1 MKKGHCQMCGQEY
14 LLVDDDLVLVHEVHV
29 PGWLEGYCAGS
40 NAAPM
45 EKRHGITDFAVA
57 DMLQNCERL
66 RGKIDDLRNALIH
79 PATVAL
85 PDTEA
90 KGRTRHLRWEDL
102 SEQQQDDA
110 VRLEIV
116 RLEKQVAGGEKFARD
131 IKARAASVHG
141 LPLMDADRSEQA
153 QTA

>member
-1 MKKGHCQMCGQEY
+1 MKKGHCQMCGREY
-14 LLVDDDLVLVHEVHV
+14 LLVDDDLVLVHEVHI
-29 PGWLEGYCAGS
+29 PDWLDGYCAGS

-57 DMLQNCERL
+57 DILQDCERL
-66 RGKIDDLRNALIH
+66 RGKISDLRNGLTH

-85 PDTEA
+85 PDMKA
-90 KGRTRHLRWEDL
+90 KGGTRHVRWEDL
-102 SEQQQDDA
+102 IGQQQGDA
-110 VRLEIV
+110 VRLEIM
-116 RLEKQVAGGEKFARD
+116 RLEKQVTTGEKFARD

-141 LPLMDADRSEQA
+141 LPLMDADTSEQA